1 MVGPTARK
9 STADRMCRVIFI
21 LILLSGGLLQAQQ
34 AKVQAKLDEMLR
46 AKDVHTWKV
55 SVLAVD
61 LASGRIICSSRPERP
76 LIPASNMKMVV
87 IAAAVSRWGT
97 EHEFVT
103 LLGRRGRDLV
113 VIGDGDPGLG
123 EALLIANRG
132 QDQTSVFRKWAGTIK
147 ERGMTQVGDIIID
160 DTVFD
165 QQFVHPNWPK
175 DQLHKWY
182 AAPPGGLNLWENW
195 IKVWRST
202 GSGDR
207 LKLFIEPAVSYGSLA
222 GAGDSAKSKRQVWIS
237 SGPEDDANQAGGVRN
252 TGGGGTRT
260 TVADPGVFFGS
271 VLRAVLDKQ
280 SVAVSGEVRRGRVGD
295 GRGKLPTDTVI
306 LDRATTRLIE
316 VIGRANKYSRGLFAE
331 CLLKRLGS
339 DIYAQGS
346 FASGAAAVGE
356 FLTGHVG
363 AKPDQFTIDDGSGLS
378 RENRLSPSV
387 LVNVLRYMAARPEG
401 DIFRK
406 SLSISGQDGTLRA
419 RLNTRDLKRK
429 LYAKTGY
436 ISGVYSLS
444 GYMQTKRGK
453 WIAFSI
459 LINKMTNRSRAKQ
472 LQLDIC
478 HLLVIQ

>member
-1 MVGPTARK
+1 MVGPTVRK
-9 STADRMCRVIFI
+9 SADRMCRVIFC

-46 AKDVHTWKV
+46 AKDVHPWKV

-87 IAAAVSRWGT
+87 TAAAVSRWGT

-113 VIGDGDPGLG
+113 VIGDGDPGFG

-132 QDQTSVFRKWAGTIK
+132 QDQTSMFRKWAETIK
-147 ERGMTQVGDIIID
+147 KVGMTDVGDIIID

-175 DQLHKWY
+175 DQLHKSY

-207 LKLFIEPAVSYGSLA
+207 LKLFVEPAVSYGRL
-222 GAGDSAKSKRQVWIS
+222 AGDSAKSKRQVWIS
-237 SGPEDDANQAGGVRN
+237 SGPEDDANQTGGVRN
-252 TGGGGTRT
+252 TGGGGKIT
-260 TVADPGVFFGS
+260 TVTDPGVFFGS
-271 VLRAVLDKQ
+271 VFRAVLDKQ
-280 SVAVSGEVRRGRVGD
+280 SVAVSGEVRRRRVGD

-306 LDRATTRLIE
+306 LHRATTKLTD
-316 VIGRANKYSRGLFAE
+316 VIGRTNKYSRGLFAE

-339 DIYAQGS
+339 EDSGQGS
-346 FASGAAAVGE
+346 FGSGVAAVGE
-356 FLTGHVG
+356 FLTRHVG

-378 RENRLSPSV
+378 RDNRLSPSV

-436 ISGVYSLS
+436 ISGVYCLS

-459 LINKMTNRSRAKQ
+459 LINNMTSRSLAKQ